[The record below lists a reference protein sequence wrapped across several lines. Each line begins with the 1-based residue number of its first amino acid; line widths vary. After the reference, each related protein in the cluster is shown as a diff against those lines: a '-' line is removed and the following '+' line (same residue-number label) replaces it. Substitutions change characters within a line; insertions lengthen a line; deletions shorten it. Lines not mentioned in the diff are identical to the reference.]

1 MAEEEQQ
8 EVYESV
14 VVQVEETERFGQ
26 SLAMA
31 IQRLGREEALKMVQQ
46 YFEEGMNIMIKRVV
60 LRILYVF
67 LTELEVESYNSNI

>member
-31 IQRLGREEALKMVQQ
+31 VQRLGREEALKMVQQ
-46 YFEEGMNIMIKRVV
+46 YFEEGIYEYYDKTCRATYIIR
-60 LRILYVF
+60 F
-67 LTELEVESYNSNI
+67 LN